1 MSIPTT
7 YRGSITREQWLID
20 ETRIV
25 ARLMLDDG
33 IESESELTAHVL
45 SNNPFQYPTERE
57 VKSIA
62 RACARRINAVSN
74 GPSVRSHILNLI
86 AHGTSDQLKQANLYA
101 MMCDNR
107 IVWEFMTNLIAPKF
121 QALDT
126 ALAKHEIAAFLEGL
140 RTQNEHVAT
149 WSPAT
154 LNKIR
159 QVLSMC
165 LEQCGMYN
173 RKTEELNPPL
183 LDYDLEQIIRAN
195 SDEAALSA
203 FGVSQ

>member
-107 IVWEFMTNLIAPKF
+107 IVWEFMTNLIATRSRAECWCK
-121 QALDT
+121 
-126 ALAKHEIAAFLEGL
+126 G
-140 RTQNEHVAT
+140 
-149 WSPAT
+149 
-154 LNKIR
+154 
-159 QVLSMC
+159 
-165 LEQCGMYN
+165 
-173 RKTEELNPPL
+173 PL
-183 LDYDLEQIIRAN
+183 P
-195 SDEAALSA
+195 
-203 FGVSQ
+203 

>member
-1 MSIPTT
+1 MRP
-7 YRGSITREQWLID
+7 R
-20 ETRIV
+20 
-25 ARLMLDDG
+25 
-33 IESESELTAHVL
+33 
-45 SNNPFQYPTERE
+45 
-57 VKSIA
+57 
-62 RACARRINAVSN
+62 
-74 GPSVRSHILNLI
+74 ILNLI

-107 IVWEFMTNLIAPKF
+107 IVWEFTTNLIAPKF

-140 RTQNEHVAT
+140 RAQDERVAT

>member
-1 MSIPTT
+1 MGVPMSIPIT
-7 YRGSITREQWLID
+7 YRGSITREQWLVN
-20 ETRIV
+20 ETRVV
-25 ARLMLDDG
+25 APLILDEHL
-33 IESESELTAHVL
+33 ESESELTAHVL

-74 GPSVRSHILNLI
+74 GPSVRPRILNLI

-140 RTQNEHVAT
+140 RAQDERVAT

-165 LEQCGMYN
+165 LGSRAECWCKG
-173 RKTEELNPPL
+173 PL
-183 LDYDLEQIIRAN
+183 P
-195 SDEAALSA
+195 
-203 FGVSQ
+203 

>member
-1 MSIPTT
+1 MSIPIT
-7 YRGSITREQWLID
+7 YRGSITREQWLVN
-20 ETRIV
+20 ETRVV
-25 ARLMLDDG
+25 ARLILDEHL
-33 IESESELTAHVL
+33 ESESELTAHVL

-74 GPSVRSHILNLI
+74 GPSVRPRILNLI

-140 RTQNEHVAT
+140 RAQDERVAT

-159 QVLSMC
+159 QALSMC
-165 LEQCGMYN
+165 LEQYGMYN